1 MPGTVLGA
9 RYHWELPQTVCQMP
23 RRRQICIA
31 ALPLTATPGAR
42 ALDLPEGTPVLA
54 LHGKLRHSNRSG
66 QAVLDMAMI
75 ERLPQASFSARTPW
89 FTSPRKFTGPLLRD
103 VLGLVGAQG
112 QVLRAVALNDYQ
124 ADLPVED
131 AVRYDVMLA
140 RLLDDKPMPVR
151 DKGPLLIIY
160 PFDQHSALRTALYYS
175 RCVWQLKAI
184 EVL

>member
-1 MPGTVLGA
+1 
-9 RYHWELPQTVCQMP
+9 MP
-23 RRRQICIA
+23 RRRQFCIA
-31 ALPLTATPGAR
+31 ALPLAATPGAR
-42 ALDLPEGTPVLA
+42 ALEAPEGTPVLT
-54 LHGKLRHSNRSG
+54 LHGKLRHGNRSG

-75 ERLPQASFSARTPW
+75 ERLPQASYSARTPW

-112 QVLRAVALNDYQ
+112 QMLRLSALNDYL
-124 ADLPVED
+124 ADLPMDDV
-131 AVRYDVMLA
+131 VRYDVMLA

-160 PFDQHSALRTALYYS
+160 PFDQHPVLRTAVYYS
-175 RCVWQLKAI
+175 RCVWQLKSI